1 MYVDGEVIEKM
12 IVTILEGF
20 ERIERKLDRM
30 NRLKDCFDGDE
41 LLDNVDLC
49 KLLNVTDR
57 TLARYRSKKLIK
69 YYIIDRR
76 IYYRRPADI
85 LPQFRS
91 TRVHEGA
98 RTEKISDKAHGI
110 MLFGSAMRFVFVL
123 TRELGSL

>member
-1 MYVDGEVIEKM
+1 MYVDGEVIEKL
-12 IVTILEGF
+12 IVTILDGF
-20 ERIERKLDRM
+20 ERIEKKLDRM

-76 IYYRRPADI
+76 IYYRSSEVREFMKAQGLRGEKDKRMG
-85 LPQFRS
+85 LPMQRS
-91 TRVHEGA
+91 
-98 RTEKISDKAHGI
+98 SLC
-110 MLFGSAMRFVFVL
+110 MVFCRR
-123 TRELGSL
+123 REWDSP

>member
-57 TLARYRSKKLIK
+57 TLARYRSKKLI
-69 YYIIDRR
+69 RR
-76 IYYRRPADI
+76 IYYRSSEVRE
-85 LPQFRS
+85 FM
-91 TRVHEGA
+91 
-98 RTEKISDKAHGI
+98 KAQG
-110 MLFGSAMRFVFVL
+110 LKR
-123 TRELGSL
+123 

>member
-69 YYIIDRR
+69 YWRVTVPRNSSSITSSTDGYITAV
-76 IYYRRPADI
+76 P
-85 LPQFRS
+85 
-91 TRVHEGA
+91 
-98 RTEKISDKAHGI
+98 K
-110 MLFGSAMRFVFVL
+110 SA
-123 TRELGSL
+123 SS

>member
-41 LLDNVDLC
+41 LLDNV
-49 KLLNVTDR
+49 
-57 TLARYRSKKLIK
+57 YRSKKLIK

-76 IYYRRPADI
+76 IYYRSSEVRE
-85 LPQFRS
+85 FM
-91 TRVHEGA
+91 
-98 RTEKISDKAHGI
+98 KAQG
-110 MLFGSAMRFVFVL
+110 LKR
-123 TRELGSL
+123 

>member
-49 KLLNVTDR
+49 NECMDC
-57 TLARYRSKKLIK
+57 
-69 YYIIDRR
+69 
-76 IYYRRPADI
+76 
-85 LPQFRS
+85 
-91 TRVHEGA
+91 
-98 RTEKISDKAHGI
+98 
-110 MLFGSAMRFVFVL
+110 LFEVAAMRFVFIL
-123 TRELGSL
+123 TREWGSP

>member
-30 NRLKDCFDGDE
+30 NRL
-41 LLDNVDLC
+41 
-49 KLLNVTDR
+49 NVTDR

-76 IYYRRPADI
+76 IYYRSSEVRE
-85 LPQFRS
+85 FM
-91 TRVHEGA
+91 
-98 RTEKISDKAHGI
+98 KAQG
-110 MLFGSAMRFVFVL
+110 LKR
-123 TRELGSL
+123 

>member
-49 KLLNVTDR
+49 KLLNVTDQ
-57 TLARYRSKKLIK
+57 

-76 IYYRRPADI
+76 IYYRSSEVRE
-85 LPQFRS
+85 FM
-91 TRVHEGA
+91 
-98 RTEKISDKAHGI
+98 KAQG
-110 MLFGSAMRFVFVL
+110 LKR
-123 TRELGSL
+123 

>member
-20 ERIERKLDRM
+20 ERIEKKLDRM

-76 IYYRRPADI
+76 IYYRSSEVRE
-85 LPQFRS
+85 FM
-91 TRVHEGA
+91 
-98 RTEKISDKAHGI
+98 KAQG
-110 MLFGSAMRFVFVL
+110 MKV
-123 TRELGSL
+123 

>member
-30 NRLKDCFDGDE
+30 KDCFDGDE

-76 IYYRRPADI
+76 IYYRSSEVRE
-85 LPQFRS
+85 FM
-91 TRVHEGA
+91 
-98 RTEKISDKAHGI
+98 KAQG
-110 MLFGSAMRFVFVL
+110 LKR
-123 TRELGSL
+123 

>member
-1 MYVDGEVIEKM
+1 MNKQP
-12 IVTILEGF
+12 IVARPFHYICHIPFLVRT
-20 ERIERKLDRM
+20 ERVSSIHLNNRRLHHVCRWRSDRRKLDRM

-76 IYYRRPADI
+76 IYYRSSEVRE
-85 LPQFRS
+85 FM
-91 TRVHEGA
+91 
-98 RTEKISDKAHGI
+98 KAQG
-110 MLFGSAMRFVFVL
+110 MKR
-123 TRELGSL
+123 

>member
-1 MYVDGEVIEKM
+1 MNKRPIVARPFHYTWHIPFLVRTIGDYTMYVDGEVIEKM

-76 IYYRRPADI
+76 IYYRSSEVRE
-85 LPQFRS
+85 FM
-91 TRVHEGA
+91 
-98 RTEKISDKAHGI
+98 KAQG
-110 MLFGSAMRFVFVL
+110 MKR
-123 TRELGSL
+123 

>member
-41 LLDNVDLC
+41 LDGPDIGALPFQETHQVLHH
-49 KLLNVTDR
+49 
-57 TLARYRSKKLIK
+57 
-69 YYIIDRR
+69 
-76 IYYRRPADI
+76 RPADI

-91 TRVHEGA
+91 PRVHESA
-98 RTEKISDKAHGI
+98 RAKKISDKAHG
-110 MLFGSAMRFVFVL
+110 LPFG
-123 TRELGSL
+123 

>member
-1 MYVDGEVIEKM
+1 MYVDGEVIEKI

-20 ERIERKLDRM
+20 ERIEKKLGRM

-49 KLLNVTDR
+49 ELLHVTDR

-76 IYYRRPADI
+76 IYYRSSEVRE
-85 LPQFRS
+85 FM
-91 TRVHEGA
+91 
-98 RTEKISDKAHGI
+98 KAQG
-110 MLFGSAMRFVFVL
+110 MKV
-123 TRELGSL
+123 